1 LAALITETKLDFPA
15 LGKPTSATSAKDFNS
30 SFTSLISPGSPK
42 RENPGAFLLLEDKAA
57 FINKVEKVGVTIDS
71 FDIKDNK
78 LDDTFEFSVEDPG
91 TIEVINTILRQSPKI
106 NQIKEQLKAMI
117 REELKAFRNKE

>member
-1 LAALITETKLDFPA
+1 MKHYKIK
-15 LGKPTSATSAKDFNS
+15 
-30 SFTSLISPGSPK
+30 
-42 RENPGAFLLLEDKAA
+42 LEDKAA

-117 REELKAFRNKE
+117 REELKTFRNKE

>member
-1 LAALITETKLDFPA
+1 MKHYKIK
-15 LGKPTSATSAKDFNS
+15 
-30 SFTSLISPGSPK
+30 
-42 RENPGAFLLLEDKAA
+42 LEDKAA

-117 REELKAFRNKE
+117 RKELKAFRNKE

>member
-1 LAALITETKLDFPA
+1 MKHYKIK
-15 LGKPTSATSAKDFNS
+15 
-30 SFTSLISPGSPK
+30 
-42 RENPGAFLLLEDKAA
+42 LEDKAA
-57 FINKVEKVGVTIDS
+57 FLNKIEKVGVTVDS
-71 FDIKDNK
+71 FDIIDNK

-106 NQIKEQLKAMI
+106 NQMKEQLKAMI

>member
-1 LAALITETKLDFPA
+1 MKHYKIK
-15 LGKPTSATSAKDFNS
+15 
-30 SFTSLISPGSPK
+30 
-42 RENPGAFLLLEDKAA
+42 LEDKAA
-57 FINKVEKVGVTIDS
+57 FINKVEKVGVTVDS